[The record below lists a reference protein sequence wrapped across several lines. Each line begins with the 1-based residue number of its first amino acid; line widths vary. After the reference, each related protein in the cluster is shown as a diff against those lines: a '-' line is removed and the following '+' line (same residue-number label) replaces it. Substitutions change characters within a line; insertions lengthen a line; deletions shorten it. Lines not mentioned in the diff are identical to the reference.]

1 MTTNNSVNLEKSSEM
16 PPIKCEYLFSYS
28 KEKLLIVLPEN
39 GKNSAIKLSMKG
51 PVLLILVNSSQIF
64 SKELLVVAINKIQS
78 FCYT

>member
-1 MTTNNSVNLEKSSEM
+1 MS
-16 PPIKCEYLFSYS
+16 PIKREYLVSYS
-28 KEKLLIVLPEN
+28 KEKLFLPEN

-64 SKELLVVAINKIQS
+64 SKELLVIATKKIQS